1 MLRCNKCGQS
11 EPHLGDSWCLGCS
24 AVEALAGELRCGWGA
39 PGTRLLAHDILTTA
53 VRQIR
58 AVRRLG
64 IAGAGR
70 DRVRTPERAGTPVA
84 PPAERSSLPPPPK
97 EAPREPAP
105 EVPEPEGRAPAG
117 EGRAGSVKAE
127 KPDEESEYEYT
138 DNSEGE
144 DPPEL
149 EDAGLKAV
157 PKAAAS
163 RSERS
168 EIPRRRAPEESE
180 KKRSR
185 DRARDTARSSTRQE
199 EGRERSRDRGRR
211 RRSRSR
217 RHQRRDEEG
226 QQAEPRKKRRHRK
239 GHRGGAKHQ
248 KVWRAQNDP
257 FRRFHYKQPD
267 DFCDRPPASH

>member
-105 EVPEPEGRAPAG
+105 EVPEPRGG
-117 EGRAGSVKAE
+117 ELLLVKAVQVASRPRSRTRRASTSTPTTPRA
-127 KPDEESEYEYT
+127 KILLS
-138 DNSEGE
+138 
-144 DPPEL
+144 L

-199 EGRERSRDRGRR
+199 EGRERSFKG
-211 RRSRSR
+211 SR
-217 RHQRRDEEG
+217 
-226 QQAEPRKKRRHRK
+226 QATT
-239 GHRGGAKHQ
+239 
-248 KVWRAQNDP
+248 
-257 FRRFHYKQPD
+257 
-267 DFCDRPPASH
+267 